1 MRVPAVGAVRRLKPA
16 RWGIAGRSAAASA
29 VMVFLALAVAGALL
43 LAVMVHSLL
52 ANVDD
57 AAAGKVGEIG
67 AALQTDTPEEL
78 DPALLATNDHISV
91 VQVVDA
97 AGVVRARS
105 AGAPAAA
112 MLATGDIG
120 TGLRRGIQDGRT
132 DDIRFS
138 ARVVHTATGA
148 YTVIV
153 GGGSEAVETT
163 ATSVA
168 RLLAIAAPLVSGVAA
183 LASFRLVR
191 RSLSSVD
198 AIRRRVAQISASE
211 LTERVPVP
219 ETRDEVA
226 ALAETMNAM
235 LARIEAGHRAQR
247 QFVGDASHELRSPL
261 ATIISTLEVVDAHP
275 ELLNSELAS
284 DTLLPEA
291 HRMRTLV
298 DDLLLLARADET
310 GLPVGAEPVVL
321 HDILAAEADRL
332 RRTTAL
338 TVDLVAEPAA
348 VLGAHRALSRAVR
361 NLADN
366 AARHARNRVEL
377 TAHIDGNSV
386 MVGVADDGAGIPAAD
401 RDRVFDRFVRLDSD
415 RSRKAGGSGL
425 GLAIVAEIVA
435 AHHGTISIVD
445 RPGGGTVVTAVLPSG
460 SASQRPLS
468 AVALPSAAGKRGLT

>member
-1 MRVPAVGAVRRLKPA
+1 
-16 RWGIAGRSAAASA
+16 
-29 VMVFLALAVAGALL
+29 MVFLALAVAGGLL
-43 LAVMVHSLL
+43 LAVMIHSLL
-52 ANVDD
+52 SNVDE
-57 AAAGKVGEIG
+57 AAAGKVGETA
-67 AALQTDTPEEL
+67 AALQTDTPAEL

-97 AGVVRARS
+97 TGNVRARS
-105 AGAPAAA
+105 AGAPATEL
-112 MLATGDIG
+112 LAVDDIG

-138 ARVVHTATGA
+138 ARVVHTATGM
-148 YTVIV
+148 YTVVV

-168 RLLAIAAPLVSGVAA
+168 LFLAVAAPLVSGVAA

-191 RSLSSVD
+191 RSLSSVG
-198 AIRRRVAQISASE
+198 AIRRQVAQISASE
-211 LTERVPVP
+211 LTERVPIP

-275 ELLNSELAS
+275 ELLSSQLAA

-291 HRMRTLV
+291 HRMRNLI

-310 GLPVGAEPVVL
+310 GLSVGAEPVVL
-321 HDILAAEADRL
+321 QDILAGEADRL

-338 TVDLVAEPAA
+338 TVDLAAEPAI
-348 VLGAHRALSRAVR
+348 VLGAHRTLVRAVR

-366 AARHARNRVEL
+366 AARHARTCVEL
-377 TAHIDGNSV
+377 TVHIDGDAV
-386 MVGVADDGAGIPAAD
+386 VLGVADDGAGIPAAD
-401 RDRVFDRFVRLDSD
+401 RDRVFDRFVRLDGD

-435 AHHGTISIVD
+435 AHGGTISITD
-445 RPGGGTVVTAVLPSG
+445 RPAGGTVVAVVLPAG
-460 SASQRPLS
+460 SAPQRLLS
-468 AVALPSAAGKRGLT
+468 AAALPSDAGKRGLT